1 MANGIRKLDKNK
13 ISGSGIKRRLDP
25 DKIHVDTAYVYK
37 LQNDVSEKRLR
48 RLNESLEKIRSG
60 WQDKET
66 MEKTRKELSSVR
78 ESIDRYNN
86 FLSLSGSKNG
96 NDRLNALSN
105 AYGQMLEDFDSYA
118 STYREAEDY
127 VRGQKSKFV
136 GAAREEYVAKAS
148 ADLVKEW
155 QKEAKAYYDKW
166 GHLAEEADFDE
177 YVKKG
182 EAKTADPDEYLRQF
196 GMPSTDPV
204 RWLTGTRDRDDTYTL
219 VAKGFSD
226 MTEDEK
232 KIYNYL
238 LGKEGAEYANE
249 FLADIESN
257 LDTRGGARQA
267 QKILDIEN
275 PLLRGA
281 ATIGAAT
288 AQGASGALVNPGKYF
303 WSEEDTKAVNPANVA
318 EQVVLENSD
327 PITRILADTGSNIG
341 NMLPYMALGG
351 AASAL
356 GAKHGMAANAAA
368 KFGQTVGAAGLGA
381 GAAGDAYQRGITQYG
396 LSEDQA
402 RLYGAAVGLSEATL
416 QKAIGGISAFGGIDE
431 SKLIA
436 KADMINNAALR
447 VAAKL
452 GIKIG
457 AEEIEEMSQNYLEP
471 LFRKVIS
478 GEEYDAPTLAENI
491 ETAIV
496 TALSTGVLEGGGT
509 ISNDIRET
517 ALQNARLDMRY
528 SGQEDAFNAALTQ
541 VLGQERAAEM
551 LEGTYLPSKKEV
563 ETARGI
569 AEADSAQTSET
580 LNEYARALAQDE
592 SEVNPESRELK
603 RLQQSID
610 SGRVSGKQID
620 RMVNQRENRRNV
632 QDAAAPALHDKE
644 VIQAAAENRLA
655 ELGETYD
662 AAAIAEAV
670 ARQVA
675 GEKLTRQERRT
686 LENSE
691 YGVRVANEMNPANV
705 GTGEY
710 SNAYVEG
717 LEPTQFYRPFSK
729 GFPPQ
734 SAIADSSPLRG
745 GSLIGEGV
753 ATTDNILPRGED
765 LTEQEANRGLD
776 SSGISEEPHEFEAS
790 ADGKT
795 VITDTGE
802 TVQIAEIASIKNG
815 KMKLR
820 LQSGEEID
828 AEDVSYAS
836 PGEALLYETA
846 LNMGTNAAVAN
857 ALIQNYRP
865 EDGVSADIYALGAEE
880 AYRYGRYGIPA
891 EEMSTRGFSAVLTQA
906 QRAFAY
912 GLGQS
917 DRRSIAEQ
925 EQAEVQKKKAA
936 AAGKGRDAREKRGT
950 VTFEKGVQA
959 VTERQKVSVA
969 ALEKLAEILGVD
981 FHLFASEADAEG
993 RRVGANGWY
1002 ENGVIYLDMHAG
1014 IKGEDTILFTAAHEL
1029 THFIRE
1035 WSPAKFK
1042 TFADFLF
1049 AEYGKKGVSVDALIE
1064 RQIKKAKETGR
1075 SISYGTAYEE
1085 VVADSCET
1093 MLADGRAV
1101 EKLARLK
1108 AQDKNLWE
1116 KIRDF
1121 IRELAAKIRAVYE
1134 GLSPDSPE
1142 GRYVAQMRDAADRLQ
1157 DMFTEALADAGEAYR
1172 TAGKGSIAGDRAAK
1186 FQTRYA
1192 DGERIVWIEDN
1203 VLREN
1208 TNKLPTHQYIANYI
1222 AEHIG
1227 EVYTILESGQK
1238 VYIGKDLPSEY
1249 TQSKYTKQILRSRPG
1264 VLKIKHRSVAGIG
1277 EMIEIATNRR
1287 WEKTRHP
1294 ESKDAKFGMYRYD
1307 TKVGFPVKDRNGDT
1321 TGANVYTAELI
1332 IRNASDGKKY
1342 LYDIVNIKK
1351 DIVKSDWLTQRT
1363 TRAAEKTA
1371 ARRDNAFG
1379 NSIRNKSKNVKEY
1392 SENKESAKK
1401 YSIREA
1407 FADEY
1412 DKWDKKNPRT
1422 VFNVGTT
1429 SEVLKDLGIPDTS
1442 ILWDASKI
1450 IKIKSKHPEMTDTII
1465 KQVPQIL
1472 ENPII
1477 VMKSKTSSG
1486 RITLF
1491 GEVFSNNKPI
1501 LAVLELNPTGRN
1513 GVRLDE
1519 LKIASAYGK
1528 DNAQRFID
1536 SSQMLYK
1543 DSNKKRISNWER
1555 RTGLQLPVGTFIT
1568 DSNSIVTQE
1577 SQSVNI
1583 QSMQSDAKKYSVREA
1598 FADEVAGNY
1607 DYSKPFAQQ
1616 IKDYMAGKIP
1626 KGDTLIIGE
1635 TPQVFQKLGFNALPM
1650 TINTTHVDYAL
1661 YGTKDVNH
1669 SLGQSLLNQLPAA
1682 LETPAAVISSQT
1694 QTNTSLVVLLPIQHR
1709 GSTVIA
1715 PVYIDGT
1722 GYQNGIRIDSNAITS
1737 VFGKNNAVTKLLY
1750 DAIGEE
1756 KKGNIAVYYY
1766 NKKIADPL
1774 LQSAGLQL
1782 PGSLIPHGGYIHSIR
1797 EKNSPV
1803 KPKLK
1808 NVTYSQQFKRW
1819 FGDWKKH
1826 PNTACKIVNKDGTP
1840 QIMFH
1845 GTPAANGD
1853 FTVFDSSRAAKKGG
1867 MGFKALGEGNY
1878 FTSSNKG
1885 GERYAKNGGRVLECY
1900 LNIKKPYEVS
1910 GDIIAKIENDYGE
1923 KLNGSKEITPFLK
1936 KHGYD
1941 GVIMRDKAGNITLA
1955 VAYYPSQIKSAI
1967 DNIGTFD
1974 SANPDIRYSMR
1985 DYSYE
1990 ALTEKPDV
1998 QVTTLSEDVPKN
2010 RADVVYEAKKNAAKI
2025 GKRNK
2030 DGSVTVHVKDID
2042 RDIVLGTRG
2051 LQHGLDRRF
2060 DINAPVALQ
2069 AGEILQNSIQIN
2081 EMNPE
2086 KAEANSSYVLIGA
2099 AQNENG
2105 QLYIVR
2111 SVVNGYKSE
2120 LASMDVLYAMNAKTE
2135 ADLQIQKENR
2145 LGDYPRGGQHKG
2157 SSPSGST
2164 ISIAELLDSV
2174 NRYFPDIL
2182 PEDVLRH
2189 YGHTERPAGRLGES
2203 ALYSMRDPQQAAE
2216 WEEVREILTEENRK
2230 LREDNE
2236 NLQQLVE
2243 LQQKVAH
2250 GTKITKSSVEVA
2262 AKALKKEANATGNT
2276 AQLSALLTEFY
2287 GHISDGIDLSSEN
2300 AAQAVRP
2307 VVDWLISNSKAE
2319 SAVLSPELER
2329 QKLIAEVY
2337 DSYWR
2342 VSTLQEAAQPIQ
2354 RDINRLKMKHRE
2366 SMERLRATHRE
2377 HVAELQESYKE
2388 KTAQL
2393 RREHRAD
2400 VLRRQQEITDKYR
2413 QSRQKGIESRRKTAM
2428 RQKIKRAFS
2437 ELNHLLLHGTKE
2449 RNIKIGLQKTV
2460 AELLDIVNMD
2470 TVDAQRRVAEYDA
2483 LIAAETDPAKI
2494 EKLTESRNRIRLQG
2508 ERLGERLAA
2517 FKAEYTKIKE
2527 SEDPLIANAHD
2538 EVIEAQIESVQSL
2551 IGDTPLRNMSLEQLT
2566 AVYELFQ
2573 AVRTSVKNA
2582 NRAFV
2587 MNKEE
2592 GIAQQAEAIER
2603 EIQKTGENKAAE
2615 LKKFSKIKQF
2625 SWDMLKPVY
2634 AFRAMGSPV
2643 FEQAFW
2649 KLQEAE
2655 GGWAADYGE
2664 ARDFF
2669 ANACRT
2675 YGYNSWDLK
2684 EKRTFRSADGR
2695 NFSMDLLERMD
2706 FYLASR
2712 REQGRKHLLQRGFG
2726 FETDVEVVKKA
2737 GVPIEYD
2744 KTLKET
2750 YMATEELIDKIGGTL
2765 TQEQKQFA
2773 ENLQQ
2778 YLAKEI
2784 GQKLDEVSLELYG
2797 IKKYGETGYWPLT
2810 VMREFV
2816 ETLNEQAAN
2825 QSPLIK
2831 NRSFTKA
2838 LNENASSPILIG
2850 KVTDIWA
2857 RHVFEACNYHNFTLP
2872 LEDFRRVFNYK
2883 AERGTYSS
2891 VEKALREAYGTGP
2904 VEYLKRLYL
2913 DLNGGPTN
2921 QDGAMGIDKFMS
2933 LAKRAAV
2940 MASASVVIQ
2949 QPSSILRA
2957 TAYISPKYFAAAIPG
2972 GFNWAKHNEKWNEC
2986 KKYAPVAR
2994 IKEMGYFDMGMGSG
3008 STAWLTAKEYDRMRE
3023 KAWALF
3029 KDGTYRD
3036 EVLSKAPA
3044 MADELTWV
3052 YLWEAVKKETE
3063 AKTGLR
3069 PGSEE
3074 LLQAAGKRFTEVVA
3088 LTQVYDSTL
3097 SRSGLMRK
3105 RDTGWKAATAFM
3117 GEPTVTENMFVDAVI
3132 HGKRT
3137 GGLKGAKIIA
3147 DTAGA
3152 ILSSVLLNSV
3162 LKSIV
3167 TAGRDDDEDETY
3179 LEKYF
3184 GELTGNFFNDINPLT
3199 YIPWGRDILSLLQGY
3214 SVDRMDMTVFADLIK
3229 SIRAMDSDSKTQE
3242 EKIVGLAG
3250 SISTFFG
3257 IPLKNV
3263 TRDINAFL
3271 NTVRSFKSGNK
3282 TTKAGIKMS
3291 IEEEITGEEFSN
3303 AERIYTYYSSGEV
3316 SEVTYMVDDMMQKGL
3331 DSGKSEDEA
3340 RSSIRSSM
3348 TSLLK
3353 PMYLVAYIAKDE
3365 DEMKKIRM
3373 LMQKTGVYGTVG
3385 DIIGDCKKWIKD
3397 LEDEEKTKKAIDKV
3411 KEGDLYESDID
3422 VEKAYGKLLKSLAS

>member
-368 KFGQTVGAAGLGA
+368 KIGQTVGAAGLGA

-457 AEEIEEMSQNYLEP
+457 AEEIEEFSQNYLEP

-509 ISNDIRET
+509 ISNDVRET

-563 ETARGI
+563 ETARGL

-610 SGRVSGKQID
+610 SGDLSGRQID
-620 RMVNQRENRRNV
+620 RMVNQRENRWSA

-662 AAAIAEAV
+662 TAAIAEAV

-691 YGVRVANEMNPANV
+691 YGVRVANEMDPANV

-865 EDGVSADIYALGAEE
+865 EDGVSADIYALGVEE

-936 AAGKGRDAREKRGT
+936 ASKKERVAREKRGT

-969 ALEKLAEILGVD
+969 ALEKVAEVLGVD
-981 FHLFASEADAEG
+981 FHLFESEADAEG

-1002 ENGVIYLDMHAG
+1002 EDSSIYLDIHAG
-1014 IKGEDTILFTAAHEL
+1014 VKGEDTILFTAAHEL

-1108 AQDKNLWE
+1108 AQDKSLWE

-1142 GRYVAQMRDAADRLQ
+1142 GRYVAQMKDAADRLQ

-1172 TAGKGSIAGDRAAK
+1172 TAGKGSVAGDQSMQNGTKKGNLA
-1186 FQTRYA
+1186 TPE
-1192 DGERIVWIEDN
+1192 GEQAPT
-1203 VLREN
+1203 N
-1208 TNKLPTHQYIANYI
+1208 TPEA
-1222 AEHIG
+1222 
-1227 EVYTILESGQK
+1227 
-1238 VYIGKDLPSEY
+1238 
-1249 TQSKYTKQILRSRPG
+1249 SRG
-1264 VLKIKHRSVAGIG
+1264 TVS
-1277 EMIEIATNRR
+1277 N
-1287 WEKTRHP
+1287 
-1294 ESKDAKFGMYRYD
+1294 
-1307 TKVGFPVKDRNGDT
+1307 
-1321 TGANVYTAELI
+1321 
-1332 IRNASDGKKY
+1332 
-1342 LYDIVNIKK
+1342 
-1351 DIVKSDWLTQRT
+1351 
-1363 TRAAEKTA
+1363 
-1371 ARRDNAFG
+1371 

-1583 QSMQSDAKKYSVREA
+1583 QSMQSDAKKYSIREA
-1598 FADEVAGNY
+1598 FADEIDAW
-1607 DYSKPFAQQ
+1607 D
-1616 IKDYMAGKIP
+1616 GKED
-1626 KGDTLIIGE
+1626 KTFYIG
-1635 TPQVFQKLGFNALPM
+1635 
-1650 TINTTHVDYAL
+1650 
-1661 YGTKDVNH
+1661 
-1669 SLGQSLLNQLPAA
+1669 
-1682 LETPAAVISSQT
+1682 
-1694 QTNTSLVVLLPIQHR
+1694 NTSEALQSIGIKKSDIIWRSRKIGAILRKHAGMSKEIIKQVPYILENPVVILQSQNSDSRLAIFGEVTDKNGAPVTAILELQPTNK
-1709 GSTVIA
+1709 GGQILDMNVIA
-1715 PVYIDGT
+1715 SAYGK
-1722 GYQNGIRIDSNAITS
+1722 DSNPAGFIMNS
-1737 VFGKNNAVTKLLY
+1737 GLVYLDENEKRTKRW
-1750 DAIGEE
+1750 
-1756 KKGNIAVYYY
+1756 
-1766 NKKIADPL
+1766 
-1774 LQSAGLQL
+1774 LQGLGLQL
-1782 PGSLIPHGGYIHSIR
+1782 PSDTTAIGSIGSISYSDG
-1797 EKNSPV
+1797 KV
-1803 KPKLK
+1803 KIE
-1808 NVTYSQQFKRW
+1808 S
-1819 FGDWKKH
+1819 
-1826 PNTACKIVNKDGTP
+1826 
-1840 QIMFH
+1840 
-1845 GTPAANGD
+1845 TPA
-1853 FTVFDSSRAAKKGG
+1853 SQY
-1867 MGFKALGEGNY
+1867 MQ
-1878 FTSSNKG
+1878 
-1885 GERYAKNGGRVLECY
+1885 YAK
-1900 LNIKKPYEVS
+1900 
-1910 GDIIAKIENDYGE
+1910 
-1923 KLNGSKEITPFLK
+1923 
-1936 KHGYD
+1936 
-1941 GVIMRDKAGNITLA
+1941 
-1955 VAYYPSQIKSAI
+1955 
-1967 DNIGTFD
+1967 D
-1974 SANPDIRYSMR
+1974 SIHKDRKFSMR

-1990 ALTEKPDV
+1990 ALTEKPDM

-2042 RDIVLGTRG
+2042 RDVVIGTRG

-2060 DINAPVALQ
+2060 NTNAPVALQ

-2086 KAEANSSYVLIGA
+2086 KAEADSSYVLIGA
-2099 AQNENG
+2099 AQSKNG

-2111 SVVNGYKSE
+2111 SVVNGYRSE

-2135 ADLQIQKENR
+2135 ADLQMQKENR

-2164 ISIAELLDSV
+2164 ISISELLDSV

-2203 ALYSMRDPQQAAE
+2203 ALYSMRDPQQIAE
-2216 WEEVREILTEENRK
+2216 WEEIREILTEENRK

-2287 GHISDGIDLSSEN
+2287 GHISDGIGLSSEN

-2377 HVAELQESYKE
+2377 HVAELRESYKE

-2737 GVPIEYD
+2737 GIPVEY
-2744 KTLKET
+2744 KNTTKKN
-2750 YMATEELIDKIGGTL
+2750 YMVTEELIDKIGGTL

-2773 ENLQQ
+2773 EKLQQ

-2816 ETLNEQAAN
+2816 ETLNEQATN

-3132 HGKRT
+3132 QGKRT

-3242 EKIVGLAG
+3242 EKIAGLAG

-3331 DSGKSEDEA
+3331 DSGKTEDEA

-3365 DEMKKIRM
+3365 DEMKKIRL
-3373 LMQKTGVYGTVG
+3373 LMQKIGVYGTVG
-3385 DIIGDCKKWIKD
+3385 DIINDCKKWVKD

-3411 KEGDLYESDID
+3411 EKAGLYYPDID
-3422 VEKAYGKLLKSLAS
+3422 VERTYEKLLKSLAS

>member
-60 WQDKET
+60 WQDEET

-166 GHLAEEADFDE
+166 GRLAEEADFDE

-457 AEEIEEMSQNYLEP
+457 AEEIEEISQNYLEP

-491 ETAIV
+491 ETAVV

-563 ETARGI
+563 ETARGL
-569 AEADSAQTSET
+569 AEADSAQTSEM

-710 SNAYVEG
+710 SNAYVEN
-717 LEPTQFYRPFSK
+717 LEPTQFYNRQEEGLRTGAFLRRNAENPAET
-729 GFPPQ
+729 
-734 SAIADSSPLRG
+734 SAPSVENTLEYPNVQPVQNMPGIPRDLDVS
-745 GSLIGEGV
+745 
-753 ATTDNILPRGED
+753 ATGQDI
-765 LTEQEANRGLD
+765 LTE
-776 SSGISEEPHEFEAS
+776 
-790 ADGKT
+790 
-795 VITDTGE
+795 TGE
-802 TVQIAEIASIKNG
+802 TIDIKEISSIKNG
-815 KMKLR
+815 VMKLR
-820 LQSGEEID
+820 LQNGEEVD
-828 AEDVSYAS
+828 SRDVSYAS
-836 PGEALLYETA
+836 ADEAMLYEIA

-857 ALIQNYRP
+857 ALIQNYHP

-912 GLGQS
+912 GLGRS

-936 AAGKGRDAREKRGT
+936 ASKKGRAAREKRGT

-969 ALEKLAEILGVD
+969 ALEKVAEVLGVD
-981 FHLFASEADAEG
+981 FHLFESEADAEG

-1002 ENGVIYLDMHAG
+1002 EDSSIYLDIHAG
-1014 IKGEDTILFTAAHEL
+1014 VKGEDTILFTAAHEL

-1142 GRYVAQMRDAADRLQ
+1142 GRYVAQMKDAADRLQ
-1157 DMFTEALADAGEAYR
+1157 NMFTEALADAGEAYR
-1172 TAGKGSIAGDRAAK
+1172 TAEKGSVAGDRAAK

-1264 VLKIKHRSVAGIG
+1264 VLKIKHRSVVGIG

-1332 IRNASDGKKY
+1332 VRNASDGKKY

-1371 ARRDNAFG
+1371 ARRDNAFD
-1379 NSIRNKSKNVKEY
+1379 NSIRNKSKNVKEN

-1429 SEVLKDLGIPDTS
+1429 SEVLKDLGVPDTS

-1477 VMKSKTSSG
+1477 VMKSKTSSD

-1583 QSMQSDAKKYSVREA
+1583 QSMQSDAKKYSIREA
-1598 FADEVAGNY
+1598 FADEIDAW
-1607 DYSKPFAQQ
+1607 D
-1616 IKDYMAGKIP
+1616 GKED
-1626 KGDTLIIGE
+1626 KTFYIG
-1635 TPQVFQKLGFNALPM
+1635 
-1650 TINTTHVDYAL
+1650 
-1661 YGTKDVNH
+1661 
-1669 SLGQSLLNQLPAA
+1669 
-1682 LETPAAVISSQT
+1682 
-1694 QTNTSLVVLLPIQHR
+1694 NTSEALQSIGIKKSDIIWRSRKIGAILRKHAGMSKEIIKQVPYILENPVVILQSQNSDSRLAIFGEVTDKNGAPVTAILELQPTNK
-1709 GSTVIA
+1709 GGQILDMNVIA
-1715 PVYIDGT
+1715 SAYGK
-1722 GYQNGIRIDSNAITS
+1722 DSNPAGFILS
-1737 VFGKNNAVTKLLY
+1737 SGLVYLDENEKRTKRW
-1750 DAIGEE
+1750 
-1756 KKGNIAVYYY
+1756 
-1766 NKKIADPL
+1766 
-1774 LQSAGLQL
+1774 LQGLGLQL
-1782 PGSLIPHGGYIHSIR
+1782 PSDTTAIGSIGSISYSDG
-1797 EKNSPV
+1797 KV
-1803 KPKLK
+1803 KIE
-1808 NVTYSQQFKRW
+1808 S
-1819 FGDWKKH
+1819 
-1826 PNTACKIVNKDGTP
+1826 
-1840 QIMFH
+1840 
-1845 GTPAANGD
+1845 TPA
-1853 FTVFDSSRAAKKGG
+1853 SQY
-1867 MGFKALGEGNY
+1867 MQ
-1878 FTSSNKG
+1878 
-1885 GERYAKNGGRVLECY
+1885 YAK
-1900 LNIKKPYEVS
+1900 
-1910 GDIIAKIENDYGE
+1910 
-1923 KLNGSKEITPFLK
+1923 
-1936 KHGYD
+1936 
-1941 GVIMRDKAGNITLA
+1941 
-1955 VAYYPSQIKSAI
+1955 
-1967 DNIGTFD
+1967 D
-1974 SANPDIRYSMR
+1974 SIHKDRKFSMR

-1990 ALTEKPDV
+1990 ALTEKPDM

-2042 RDIVLGTRG
+2042 RDVVIGTRG

-2060 DINAPVALQ
+2060 NTNAPVALQ

-2081 EMNPE
+2081 KMNPE
-2086 KAEANSSYVLIGA
+2086 KAEADSSYVLIGA
-2099 AQNENG
+2099 AQSKNG

-2111 SVVNGYKSE
+2111 SVVNGYRSE

-2135 ADLQIQKENR
+2135 ADLHIQKENR

-2164 ISIAELLDSV
+2164 ISISELLDYV
-2174 NRYFPDIL
+2174 NTYFPDIL

-2203 ALYSMRDPQQAAE
+2203 AMYSMRDPQQVAE

-2243 LQQKVAH
+2243 LQKGVMKGENVRSATIRTAANALMEKVHAE
-2250 GTKITKSSVEVA
+2250 GKTQELSGLLSNFFDEVA
-2262 AKALKKEANATGNT
+2262 GGAYLNWE
-2276 AQLSALLTEFY
+2276 
-2287 GHISDGIDLSSEN
+2287 DV
-2300 AAQAVRP
+2300 AQAALP
-2307 VVDWLISNSKAE
+2307 VADWLGEHIKTDNFA
-2319 SAVLSPELER
+2319 AAPELTR
-2329 QKLIAEVY
+2329 QGLVMEVY

-2449 RNIKIGLQKTV
+2449 RNIKIGLQKIV

-2737 GVPIEYD
+2737 GVPVEY
-2744 KTLKET
+2744 KNTTKKN
-2750 YMATEELIDKIGGTL
+2750 YMVTEELIDKIGGTL

-3331 DSGKSEDEA
+3331 DSGKTEDEA

-3365 DEMKKIRM
+3365 DEMKKIRL
-3373 LMQKTGVYGTVG
+3373 LMQKIGVYGTVG
-3385 DIIGDCKKWIKD
+3385 DIINDCKKWVKD

-3411 KEGDLYESDID
+3411 KKGALYEPDVD
-3422 VEKAYGKLLKSLAS
+3422 VERTYEKLLKSLAS